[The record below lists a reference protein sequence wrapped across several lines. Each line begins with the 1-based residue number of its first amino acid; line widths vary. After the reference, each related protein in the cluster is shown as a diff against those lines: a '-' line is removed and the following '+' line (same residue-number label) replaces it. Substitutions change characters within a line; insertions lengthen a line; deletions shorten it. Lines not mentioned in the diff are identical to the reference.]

1 MKKTAIIITV
11 ITILALTASG
21 VSAKNEKAEAAIAK
35 TFAQRCQRVEER
47 VQNRAGV
54 IETREKAHMVV
65 YNNMTSRILK
75 FIAKAKTDDLDTT
88 KVEADLAELK
98 VKIAKFQTDYTAYQT
113 TMTTLRTGVC
123 SRSEGNFKT
132 DLTAS
137 KTALK
142 LVHDDAAAIRAYW
155 RETVKVDLLALRD
168 AAEGDEGVTT
178 GNTTGN

>member
-1 MKKTAIIITV
+1 MKKTAIIAVAVAV
-11 ITILALTASG
+11 ITLTATG
-21 VSAKNEKAEAAIAK
+21 VSAKNAAAIAASSK
-35 TFAQRCQRVEER
+35 TFAQKCRNVQER

-65 YNNMTSRILK
+65 YNNMTDRITK
-75 FIAKAKTDDLDTT
+75 FIAKAETDGLDTT
-88 KVEADLAELK
+88 KVEADLVELK

-132 DLTAS
+132 ELTAS
-137 KTALK
+137 KVALK

-168 AAEGDEGVTT
+168 TAEEDEGTT
-178 GNTTGN
+178 TSTTTEN